1 MLGKI
6 LTSQYS
12 LLGLPTWWYQ
22 IKLEN
27 GEVLE
32 EKINVNLLEPISGE
46 GKNQQSQLSCVLS
59 VTLPSGDR
67 IELKTKEGD
76 TYPIKVV
83 ENPEPAI

>member
-1 MLGKI
+1 MLIFLKMLFLFLEICGFSLHRTQVFKVGDLVSITKPEYLGMLGKI

-32 EKINVNLLEPISGE
+32 EKNNVNLLEPISGE
-46 GKNQQSQLSCVLS
+46 GKN
-59 VTLPSGDR
+59 
-67 IELKTKEGD
+67 
-76 TYPIKVV
+76 
-83 ENPEPAI
+83 